1 MTREEKE
8 FALIRYCHIRDG
20 GCNGC
25 LLEHITSCEFESK
38 SDKAIDYLYD
48 CITRNE
54 PVPETSAQDIAPNP
68 TIKKPEE
75 EKCMTDSPKLKY
87 IDAMITD
94 ALETNFE
101 GDDRAAFF
109 ECILVA
115 VRAIIGMKGE

>member
-8 FALIRYCHIRDG
+8 LALIGYCDIG
-20 GCNGC
+20 GQGCNGC
-25 LLEHITSCEFESK
+25 LLKHTKSCDFESMG
-38 SDKAIDYLYD
+38 DKAIDYLYD

-68 TIKKPEE
+68 TIKKSEE

-115 VRAIIGMKGE
+115 VSAIIGMKGE